1 MALSPTLPHQ
11 LLCDELTTRPRLAH
25 PRKLRALLHRAG
37 DGRPGRSHRP
47 LAQGRS
53 LVPAAVAIWRTTLR
67 SRHQKRRHSRCAAR
81 CSPSD
86 SAESDEADEEAIA
99 TGVPR
104 LPLETWLQNPE
115 VQLHQDL
122 AKDIEDKFGSV
133 PQQANEVVQD
143 VVMRIQSGAQQCVAP
158 TATAHPFGSTVNG
171 FGEESSDLD
180 VLVAIDEEEL
190 TYYMSY
196 ASFQSRCER
205 LGSPLL
211 SEGALSDLVQPS
223 LLLKAVTPKIAMT
236 HAVQQLADFLPEL
249 GFKVSQ
255 LIPRARKPLVTLED
269 TQSTLTEVDVS
280 INNSLPLYN
289 SQLLRAYSE
298 LDPRVRPL
306 VLLVKVWAKGKKV
319 CGAQGGNLSSY
330 SWTIMVL
337 YFLQLVGLLPSLQ
350 LLSKEERMLET
361 RDYWGNERSFQ
372 VGFLTAE
379 EYQKDVADGKIAAP
393 TGEAGLS
400 LAELFYGF
408 IHFYSKEY
416 NWGSE
421 AWASDRRAELPLPAA
436 ASGRSGPN
444 NPCYRFDSRAMGQ
457 PLVKATAKA
466 TAFCSAQL
474 FANVAPKL
482 HNDMRASMDN
492 AVHANLRVNPVAKA
506 FCDSYLS
513 ASSDDHSLTA
523 NVQVLSGGSVSAVV
537 IAVVL
542 TGQLW
547 PLLLFMLLLV
557 AGIGVGIVWALRAL
571 QVRTPPEI
579 AKAVV
584 QDLLKVDLEQYNKD
598 SSVQGIIDYVVSYPR
613 FVHEY
618 RKLTYNMPSD
628 KILQRVAGEEL
639 PANLQGK
646 SIRELAQRLRDRLQ
660 DESKKW
666 CKSYRCINKF
676 LTTGVQRANDLV
688 VMQQITQGWSGR
700 SAVDES
706 KMKKA
711 LKLDD
716 LEEAVKVL
724 AEPRQDLIKE
734 ARTLLHNIHLSNPD
748 FHTVYSEMESLA
760 EASRHR
766 AQNALRLQQ
775 LQKAKGGVQEHLEY

>member
-1 MALSPTLPHQ
+1 MSPTLSHQ
-11 LLCDELTTRPRLAH
+11 LLCDELTPRPRPGPA
-25 PRKLRALLHRAG
+25 RKPRALLQHRAG
-37 DGRPGRSHRP
+37 DGWHGRSRRP

-53 LVPAAVAIWRTTLR
+53 LVPATVAIWRTTLR
-67 SRHQKRRHSRCAAR
+67 SRHQKRRRSRCAAR
-81 CSPSD
+81 CSPSN
-86 SAESDEADEEAIA
+86 SGESDKADEEAIA
-99 TGVPR
+99 TGAPR
-104 LPLETWLQNPE
+104 LPLDTWLEQ
-115 VQLHQDL
+115 VKLHQDL
-122 AKDIEDKFGSV
+122 AKDIEEKFGSV

-143 VVMRIQSGAQQCVAP
+143 VVMRIQAGAQQCVAP

-196 ASFQSRCER
+196 ASFQSRYER

-350 LLSKEERMLET
+350 LLSKDERMLKT
-361 RDYWGNERSFQ
+361 RDYWSNERSFQ
-372 VGFLTAE
+372 VGFLSAE

-416 NWGSE
+416 KWGSE
-421 AWASDRRAELPLPAA
+421 VVSVQKPDRKDRGPWFLLFGKAQPEPCIHVEDPIEFRDLNIVMLRERLAQLKEEFEHALEILAEGGSLEELLNREPRPEVMLVPRRRKLGRRRKSIPLP
-436 ASGRSGPN
+436 R
-444 NPCYRFDSRAMGQ
+444 
-457 PLVKATAKA
+457 L
-466 TAFCSAQL
+466 
-474 FANVAPKL
+474 
-482 HNDMRASMDN
+482 
-492 AVHANLRVNPVAKA
+492 
-506 FCDSYLS
+506 
-513 ASSDDHSLTA
+513 
-523 NVQVLSGGSVSAVV
+523 
-537 IAVVL
+537 
-542 TGQLW
+542 
-547 PLLLFMLLLV
+547 
-557 AGIGVGIVWALRAL
+557 
-571 QVRTPPEI
+571 PEF
-579 AKAVV
+579 
-584 QDLLKVDLEQYNKD
+584 N
-598 SSVQGIIDYVVSYPR
+598 
-613 FVHEY
+613 
-618 RKLTYNMPSD
+618 
-628 KILQRVAGEEL
+628 
-639 PANLQGK
+639 
-646 SIRELAQRLRDRLQ
+646 
-660 DESKKW
+660 
-666 CKSYRCINKF
+666 
-676 LTTGVQRANDLV
+676 
-688 VMQQITQGWSGR
+688 
-700 SAVDES
+700 
-706 KMKKA
+706 
-711 LKLDD
+711 
-716 LEEAVKVL
+716 
-724 AEPRQDLIKE
+724 
-734 ARTLLHNIHLSNPD
+734 
-748 FHTVYSEMESLA
+748 
-760 EASRHR
+760 
-766 AQNALRLQQ
+766 
-775 LQKAKGGVQEHLEY
+775 

>member
-11 LLCDELTTRPRLAH
+11 LLCDESTTRPRLAH
-25 PRKLRALLHRAG
+25 PTKPRALLQRRAG

-53 LVPAAVAIWRTTLR
+53 LVPAAVAMWRTALR
-67 SRHQKRRHSRCAAR
+67 SRRQKRRHSRCAAR

-86 SAESDEADEEAIA
+86 NAESDEADEEAIA

-211 SEGALSDLVQPS
+211 SEGALSDFVQPS

-236 HAVQQLADFLPEL
+236 HAVQQLAEFLPEL

-421 AWASDRRAELPLPAA
+421 VVSVQKPDRKDRGPWFLLFGKGQPEPCIHVEDPIEFRDLNIVMLRERLAQLKEEFEHAREMLSEGCSLQELLDREPRPEVMLVPRRRKLRRNNRKRSVPLP
-436 ASGRSGPN
+436 R
-444 NPCYRFDSRAMGQ
+444 
-457 PLVKATAKA
+457 L
-466 TAFCSAQL
+466 
-474 FANVAPKL
+474 
-482 HNDMRASMDN
+482 
-492 AVHANLRVNPVAKA
+492 
-506 FCDSYLS
+506 
-513 ASSDDHSLTA
+513 
-523 NVQVLSGGSVSAVV
+523 
-537 IAVVL
+537 
-542 TGQLW
+542 
-547 PLLLFMLLLV
+547 
-557 AGIGVGIVWALRAL
+557 
-571 QVRTPPEI
+571 PEF
-579 AKAVV
+579 
-584 QDLLKVDLEQYNKD
+584 N
-598 SSVQGIIDYVVSYPR
+598 
-613 FVHEY
+613 
-618 RKLTYNMPSD
+618 
-628 KILQRVAGEEL
+628 
-639 PANLQGK
+639 
-646 SIRELAQRLRDRLQ
+646 
-660 DESKKW
+660 
-666 CKSYRCINKF
+666 
-676 LTTGVQRANDLV
+676 
-688 VMQQITQGWSGR
+688 
-700 SAVDES
+700 
-706 KMKKA
+706 
-711 LKLDD
+711 
-716 LEEAVKVL
+716 
-724 AEPRQDLIKE
+724 
-734 ARTLLHNIHLSNPD
+734 
-748 FHTVYSEMESLA
+748 
-760 EASRHR
+760 
-766 AQNALRLQQ
+766 
-775 LQKAKGGVQEHLEY
+775 